1 MQSNRFATLPARRL
15 ATSDRP
21 SVGFV
26 ATKPLQIMNSINVW
40 RQLGSPGASLCI
52 APLFAESAAV
62 AKRLYAEN
70 PGFASIS
77 MVRSRVAAV
86 MSLAARGVQR
96 IFLDSDVGIK
106 TPTAMRIARLVRPRL
121 RFSLYE
127 EGTGLIEMPPEDAP
141 GPFSQ
146 ALGAIT
152 AFGESPLTEEVWT
165 YHPAAVRRRLPDMKT
180 LGIDQSLADFVRTN
194 RDLLVKVFWPS
205 FVGDVDRWSG
215 PRSCVYLS
223 SWQVHPRAQQYMER
237 SDAFTVWK
245 LHPHI
250 QGDVTLPAHVDQ
262 VIPAGV
268 PAELLI
274 MEMAR
279 TFDSVE
285 VLHHGSSTEMYLR
298 LPNVRF
304 HRVDEAVGT

>member
-1 MQSNRFATLPARRL
+1 MQVNRFATFPTGRVAG
-15 ATSDRP
+15 TGRP
-21 SVGFV
+21 TVGFV

-40 RQLGSPGASLCI
+40 RQLGSPRAILYI
-52 APLFAESAAV
+52 APLFSESAAV

-70 PGFASIS
+70 PGFAMIS

-86 MSLAARGVQR
+86 VSLAANGVDR

-106 TPTAMRIARLVRPRL
+106 TPLAMRVARLIQPRV

-127 EGTGLIEMPPEDAP
+127 EGTGLIEIPPEDAP
-141 GPFSQ
+141 GRVSQ
-146 ALGAIT
+146 TLGAIM

-165 YHPAAVRRRLPDMKT
+165 YHPAAVKRRLPDMKT
-180 LGIDQSLADFVRTN
+180 LGISQTLSEFVRTN
-194 RDLLVKVFWPS
+194 RDLLIRVFWPS
-205 FVGDVDRWSG
+205 YAADVGAWPDS
-215 PRSCVYLS
+215 SCCLYLS
-223 SWQVHPRAQQYMER
+223 SWEVHPQAYNYLAR
-237 SDAFTVWK
+237 SAAFTIWK

-250 QGDVTLPAHVDQ
+250 QDPLAVPEHVDQ
-262 VIPAGV
+262 VIPSGV

-285 VLHHGSSTEMYLR
+285 VLHHGSSTEMYMR
-298 LPNVRF
+298 PPNVRF
-304 HRVDEAVGT
+304 RHVDSAVAS